1 MITLAFDTCLDKM
14 YAVLKKDG
22 EILASRIVENH
33 DNKYH
38 SAYLIS
44 TLQEIIS
51 ENGLKPQDID
61 LIATNIG
68 PGSFTGIRACVT
80 VARVMA
86 QQLNCKAVGISSLE
100 ILANACPPLEGGPKS
115 VISRRGTLVALDAR
129 KNSAY
134 LYKDGEIKG
143 AIPLDEIKTD
153 GYTVITDDK
162 LQPILGGTSYQ
173 QMNLPLGEI
182 LANLA
187 EKKLFPR
194 PSGEREQLCEQS
206 DATNAGGDWRKLKP
220 LYIQPPPM
228 G

>member
-14 YAVLKKDG
+14 YAVLTKDG
-22 EILASRIVENH
+22 KVLSSRKVENH

-38 SAYLIS
+38 SAFLIS

-51 ENGLKPQDID
+51 ENNLKPQEID
-61 LIATNIG
+61 LIATNTG

-86 QQLNCKAVGISSLE
+86 QQLNCKVAGISSLE
-100 ILANACPPLEGGPKS
+100 ILAQCVEKNP
-115 VISRRGTLVALDAR
+115 LVALDAR

-134 LYKDGEIKG
+134 LYFDRQIRG
-143 AIPLDEIKTD
+143 AIQLEEIQNIIKN
-153 GYTVITDDK
+153 GNYTVLTDDK
-162 LQPILGGTSYQ
+162 LQPVLGGTSYQ
-173 QMNLPLGEI
+173 QMELPLGEI
-182 LANLA
+182 LAKLA
-187 EKKLFPR
+187 EK
-194 PSGEREQLCEQS
+194 ENIEWQ
-206 DATNAGGDWRKLKP
+206 NLKP

>member
-14 YAVLKKDG
+14 YAVLTKDG
-22 EILASRIVENH
+22 KVLSSRKVENH

-38 SAYLIS
+38 SAFLIS

-51 ENGLKPQDID
+51 ENNLKPQDID

-86 QQLNCKAVGISSLE
+86 QQLNCKVAGISSLE
-100 ILANACPPLEGGPKS
+100 ILAQCVEKNPL
-115 VISRRGTLVALDAR
+115 IALDAR

-134 LYKDGEIKG
+134 LYVDEQIKG
-143 AIPLDEIKTD
+143 AVQLEEIQNIIKNGD
-153 GYTVITDDK
+153 YTVLTDNK
-162 LQPILGGTSYQ
+162 LQPILGGNSYQ
-173 QMNLPLGEI
+173 QMELPLGEI
-182 LANLA
+182 LAKLA
-187 EKKLFPR
+187 EK
-194 PSGEREQLCEQS
+194 ENIEWQ
-206 DATNAGGDWRKLKP
+206 NLKP